1 MSAPKLLFLA
11 TEDWFVR
18 SHFLPLVRRAHA
30 EGYEPVVAAR
40 DSGAL
45 AGEGVRVIDTPFA
58 RGSLNPWLLQR
69 QVSELRALLA
79 RERPAIVHAI
89 ALRPVLLM
97 ALSGA
102 DVSYALALTGR
113 GYLAVSDA
121 LGVKAISACF
131 RGLVRMALDKPG
143 RVLLVEN
150 TADRAW
156 IEGGRALPDDRVV
169 LMPGAGVE
177 ADLVQTPQFTP
188 PPIVVG
194 VASRL
199 VRSKGIDL
207 AVAALQRLRAEGL
220 DIELRIAGAVDPDN
234 PERVSEA
241 DLLAW
246 RAAPGVSLLGRVT
259 DIDAFWAGC
268 HIACLPSRGGEGLPR
283 MLLEAAARGRAI
295 VTTDVPGC
303 SDFVSHGETGLIAP
317 PENAEA
323 LAAALKQ
330 LAQSGDQRQRLAD
343 AGLSRVR
350 SGYTVQHSADAA
362 AEAWRAIAHASASS

>member
-1 MSAPKLLFLA
+1 MTRGKLLFLA

-18 SHFLPLVRRAHA
+18 SHFLPLLHRARE

-40 DSGAL
+40 VSGAL
-45 AGEGVRVIDTPFA
+45 DAEGVRVIDTPFA
-58 RGSLNPWLLQR
+58 RGSLNPLRLR
-69 QVSELRALLA
+69 QQVTELRALLA

-89 ALRPVLLM
+89 ALRPMLLM

-102 DVSYALALTGR
+102 EVGQVLALTGR
-113 GYLAVSDA
+113 GYLAVGRAPWVQIVS
-121 LGVKAISACF
+121 SWF
-131 RGLVRMALDKPG
+131 RALVRAALDKPH
-143 RVLLVEN
+143 RLLLVEN

-169 LMPGAGVE
+169 LMPGAGVDVDV
-177 ADLVQTPQFTP
+177 AQTPEP
-188 PPIVVG
+188 ASLPIVIG

-220 DIELRIAGAVDPDN
+220 KVGLRIAGAADQDN
-234 PERVSEA
+234 PERVSEVEIS
-241 DLLAW
+241 AW
-246 RAAPGVSLLGRVT
+246 RSAPGVSVPGRVT

-268 HIACLPSRGGEGLPR
+268 HLACLPSRGGEGLPR

-303 SDFVSHGETGLIAP
+303 ADFVLHNETGVVVPA
-317 PENAEA
+317 ENVDA
-323 LAAALKQ
+323 LAAAIRQ
-330 LAQSGDQRQRLAD
+330 LAQDAEQRRRFAE
-343 AGLSRVR
+343 AGLARVR

-362 AEAWRAIAHASASS
+362 ARAWRAIAPAVTPS